1 MNGDELTG
9 LWTQIESWLAG
20 HAPGDFAT
28 LNAGV
33 SDQEITRLASGLGF
47 PLHPDLRWFLG
58 VRGGCRPP
66 GTSMDPGAFFL
77 GFTLLDIDGIL
88 TAHRELVDMVDESV
102 EQGYADSVIGSTAHP
117 SWVPLARDFT
127 GDIVFV
133 DHRQGFDGAVGIMSF
148 GDPEPTHPWPSL
160 ASMFQDMLSALRS
173 GAALASVPSLTPR
186 VHEERMVQWEIHV

>member
-1 MNGDELTG
+1 MTYDLMNGDELSG
-9 LWTQIESWLAG
+9 LWTQIESWLAR

-28 LNAGV
+28 LNAGA
-33 SDQEITRLASGLGF
+33 SDQEIERLASGLGF
-47 PLHPDLRWFLG
+47 PVHPDLRWFLG

-88 TAHRELVDMVDESV
+88 TAHRELVDIVDESV
-102 EQGYADSVIGSTAHP
+102 A
-117 SWVPLARDFT
+117 WVPLAQDFT

-133 DHRQGFDGAVGIMSF
+133 DHREGFDGAVGIMSF

-160 ASMFQDMLSALRS
+160 ASMLQDMMSALRS
-173 GAALASVPSLTPR
+173 GAALASVPALTPR
-186 VHEERMVQWEIHV
+186 VHEERMVQWEIHA